1 MRWKK
6 LEARFDVDVNVRAK
20 KVFDAAN
27 NHQKQKTEEKIFT
40 ATKFTRNTLSAEIME
55 IK

>member
-27 NHQKQKTEEKIFT
+27 NYQKLKKEENIYSDKIH
-40 ATKFTRNTLSAEIME
+40 
-55 IK
+55 

>member
-20 KVFDAAN
+20 KFLMLRIITRN
-27 NHQKQKTEEKIFT
+27 RKQKKNIYSDKIH
-40 ATKFTRNTLSAEIME
+40 
-55 IK
+55 

>member
-27 NHQKQKTEEKIFT
+27 NHQKQKTEKIFT
-40 ATKFTRNTLSAEIME
+40 ATKFTRNTLSAEIIE